1 MKKIFLIGILAIIFS
16 SVHAQT
22 SLNLDSCYAQAKAY
36 YPLIKEEGLI
46 EKTKDYTISNAAKGY
61 LPQVNFSGQAT
72 YQSAVTTIPIDFHI
86 PGVNFS
92 IPTVS
97 QSQFNLHGEVDQ
109 TIYDGGMIKQQKSAQ
124 TANANVQEQNIE
136 VQLYQLKNRINQLFF
151 GTLLIDAQI
160 KQNDL
165 TQKDLQNSINKVQ
178 AGVTA
183 GSVLAS
189 SLDELQAELYQ
200 LQQNEI
206 GLKTSRKAYMDML
219 SLFINRPLDENTS
232 LQTPINTTVSDSI
245 HRPELSFY
253 DFQKKSDDVQEKI
266 LNASNRPKFLF
277 FFQGGYALPG
287 LNGFDINPAL
297 YYVTGVRLSWNLGGL
312 YTLKNQRQLL
322 AIDRQS
328 IDVQKENFLFNT
340 RIDLKQ
346 QSADILKL
354 QEMIV
359 KDKDII
365 SKRTAVKDA
374 AKAQFDNGI
383 VTVHDYISELDAE
396 EAAKQN
402 LLLHQVQLL
411 MDEYNYQNTS
421 GN

>member
-340 RIDLKQ
+340 R
-346 QSADILKL
+346 
-354 QEMIV
+354 
-359 KDKDII
+359 
-365 SKRTAVKDA
+365 
-374 AKAQFDNGI
+374 
-383 VTVHDYISELDAE
+383 
-396 EAAKQN
+396 
-402 LLLHQVQLL
+402 
-411 MDEYNYQNTS
+411 
-421 GN
+421 